1 MLCFV
6 LQPNI
11 MATALLVLALF
22 VVSCQGMLDSKIP
35 SNFKSA
41 SDLNT
46 YPKALI
52 DYFFGDSYEPTYM
65 K

>member
-1 MLCFV
+1 MT
-6 LQPNI
+6 
-11 MATALLVLALF
+11 TALLILALF

-35 SNFKSA
+35 SNFKSV
-41 SDLNT
+41 SDLLT

-52 DYFFGDSYEPTYM
+52 DYFWGDSYEPTTYM